1 MKTIKKWNV
10 KLFIL
15 LLATAGLF
23 TACKKN
29 NEETKVSVQ
38 LTDDPFPAQ
47 FITEA
52 NVEITKVEIKND
64 QSEYVTVFQG
74 HNTINIAQYTNG
86 STTEV
91 TIANVPVG
99 TYTGVRITVGD
110 VSVKMTDNTI
120 FEYSGSAGAQYE
132 VNVEPALEVS
142 EGDVGDLL
150 VDLDLSESFNFSG
163 SFMGNW
169 ISNIAQITGINSFNA
184 DIRAVALNKTGSIS
198 GTVKDTNDNTIAYAD
213 VKVQYDYDGDGI
225 AENVTTST
233 EANGS
238 FKIIGLPQG
247 TYNIKV
253 TTENNG
259 SAQINNIDVA
269 VRHNAEVNL
278 VVQ

>member
-142 EGDVGDLL
+142 DGDVGDLL

-198 GTVKDTNDNTIAYAD
+198 GTVKDANDNTIAYAD

-225 AENVTTST
+225 DENVTTRT
-233 EANGS
+233 ETNGS

-259 SAQINNIDVA
+259 SAQINNIDVT